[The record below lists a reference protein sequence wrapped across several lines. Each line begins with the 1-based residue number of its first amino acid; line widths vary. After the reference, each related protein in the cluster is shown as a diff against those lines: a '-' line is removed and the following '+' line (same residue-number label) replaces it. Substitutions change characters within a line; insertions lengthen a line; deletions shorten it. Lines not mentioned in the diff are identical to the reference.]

1 MGKEYSVGLVA
12 DKIKDALSVAD
23 FGGDVKAAVAQAS
36 AYGQSL
42 YFPEGSYTLAVD
54 ELNTVK
60 YGFGKPFYWIEMPD
74 GKRNHFITRGKFMAS
89 LAVLRMNYP
98 DLKLQPVGTLPAP
111 KVKK

>member
-23 FGGDVKAAVAQAS
+23 FGGDVKAALACAT

-42 YFPEGSYTLAVD
+42 YFPEGGYTLAVD

-60 YGFGKPFYWIEMPD
+60 YGHDGTFYWYKTPD
-74 GKRNHFITRGKFMAS
+74 GVRGRSLTRGKM
-89 LAVLRMNYP
+89 LAALTAIRIHHSGI
-98 DLKLQPVGTLPAP
+98 KLQLVGKLPQR
-111 KVKK
+111 KEKK